1 MTCGQCGTEIETGT
15 ICPVCA
21 FDNADNAVYTGF
33 LYAETGIRRWVRVFL
48 WISLVLSA
56 GYSIDAA
63 FGLLR
68 PTGLLLLSPYPLL
81 LLIVLVLSV
90 AQIGL
95 GVFALQYRL
104 WAIRALTIVHIA
116 GTLLFFFLI
125 NYDFEILVF
134 SARLLI
140 GVILALSPWKAF
152 GYTSRR
158 LATARLG
165 QPEDTSIAAN
175 ILTEE
180 DLEEEIAEEARID
193 EEFTVSAH
201 VSGLGPA
208 SRRAEEMGSP
218 NMLEPTNAE
227 EIGSPNKLEPSDAD
241 AMNEQSSSI
250 VKSVMATDAAAKL
263 NKEAPAAVRGISS
276 AEKRSDAVVV
286 HNLGISQEGSEYA
299 SDFDRFVATTDDS
312 LEDSEI
318 PDYSQD
324 LPEIIRI

>member
-48 WISLVLSA
+48 WISLILSA

-125 NYDFEILVF
+125 NYDFEILIF

-193 EEFTVSAH
+193 EEFTVTH

-208 SRRAEEMGSP
+208 ARKAEEMGSP
-218 NMLEPTNAE
+218 NKLEPSDAD

-250 VKSVMATDAAAKL
+250 VKTVMATDAAAKL

>member
-48 WISLVLSA
+48 WISLVLSS

-81 LLIVLVLSV
+81 LLIVLILSV

-104 WAIRALTIVHIA
+104 WAIRAFTIVHIA

-125 NYDFEILVF
+125 NYDFEILIF

-193 EEFTVSAH
+193 EELTVTH

-208 SRRAEEMGSP
+208 ARKAEEMGSP
-218 NMLEPTNAE
+218 NKLEPSDAE

-250 VKSVMATDAAAKL
+250 VKTVMATDAAAKL

-312 LEDSEI
+312 LEYSEI